1 MLQIYSND
9 ISSGYLGA
17 AGMRLLAGRN
27 FVPEDTARDVVMI
40 NEAAAKRWWQ
50 GESPLGK
57 TVFTDGRM
65 REIVG
70 IVSDTYTNDLSSI
83 EAVIY
88 FPLTGRFVAPSILV
102 RDRIPASVDRV
113 AALVKQIEPRA
124 QVRAEPLADNFRRKL
139 QPSIYGS
146 QLAGFLGLLAL
157 AIASVGM
164 SGVFAYVVG
173 QRTREIGVRM
183 ALGARPSE
191 IVRLVLGSS
200 SRALAFG
207 LVCGIACAAGVSA
220 LLAHV
225 LPGIQPLDPLAYS
238 AVVSLLSAAVALA
251 SAVPA
256 RRATKVDPVQALRW
270 E

>member
-1 MLQIYSND
+1 MLTQLRN
-9 ISSGYLGA
+9 SG
-17 AGMRLLAGRN
+17 
-27 FVPEDTARDVVMI
+27 
-40 NEAAAKRWWQ
+40 
-50 GESPLGK
+50 
-57 TVFTDGRM
+57 
-65 REIVG
+65 
-70 IVSDTYTNDLSSI
+70 
-83 EAVIY
+83 
-88 FPLTGRFVAPSILV
+88 
-102 RDRIPASVDRV
+102 
-113 AALVKQIEPRA
+113 
-124 QVRAEPLADNFRRKL
+124 
-139 QPSIYGS
+139 SIYGS

-164 SGVFAYVVG
+164 SGVFAFVVG

-183 ALGARPSE
+183 ALGARPSQ

-207 LVCGIACAAGVSA
+207 LICGIVCAAGVSS
-220 LLAHV
+220 LLAHA

-238 AVVSLLSAAVALA
+238 TVALLLGAAVALA